1 MENQDPNVDPNVAA
15 EASVAAPLPEIP
27 RMTAEEAEAKHQQIL
42 RRERLSSVMI
52 AVLVHVLIVIGLAV
66 WKLAVDEPAEVKIQ
80 ARVANQRTTDAP
92 TQQVTSDSMKR
103 KPSPPSQSAK
113 LITANVDSAAVF
125 VPEVQVETE
134 LFNMGTGDTIGL
146 GLGTFGVGDGDG
158 GGGGGDFGRASRGAS
173 SLEGN
178 LYDFK
183 QDEKGKA
190 VRYDIRNRD
199 HFVKRVKRLH
209 SSRFS
214 ESSFGRFFKAPKQL
228 FLTTLAVPFSD
239 ASAGPRYFGAADKIK
254 PSGWVAHYSGK
265 IAAPEDGTYRFVG
278 NGDDYLAVFLRKQP
292 RLIASWTDIQGELD
306 RGFRATDPTGKHKGP
321 FNIPLIY
328 GEWFRMRA
336 GEEIPIDICLGERP
350 GGKVG
355 FVLMIEKKGVEY
367 GKGADGRPILPL
379 FTTTDFSAKEKERI
393 KSGFGAFQFDWKNVP
408 VFTATEDDGF

>member
-1 MENQDPNVDPNVAA
+1 MMGSD
-15 EASVAAPLPEIP
+15 AAPLPEIP

-42 RRERLSSVMI
+42 RRERLSAIMI
-52 AVLVHVLIVIGLAV
+52 AVLFHVLIIIGLAV
-66 WKLAVDEPAEVKIQ
+66 WKLAGDERPEVKIQ
-80 ARVANQRTTDAP
+80 ARVATQRTTDSP

-158 GGGGGDFGRASRGAS
+158 GGGGGDFGRASRGSS
-173 SLEGN
+173 SLGGH

-183 QDEKGKA
+183 QDENGKA
-190 VRYDIRNRD
+190 VRYDVKNRD
-199 HFVKRVKRLH
+199 HFVKRVNRLQRA
-209 SSRFS
+209 RFS
-214 ESSFGRFFKAPKQL
+214 ESAFGSYFKAPKQL

-239 ASAGPRYFGAADKIK
+239 AAAGPRYFGAEGKVK

-265 IAAPEDGTYRFVG
+265 ISAPEDGTYRFVG
-278 NGDDYLAVFLRKQP
+278 KGDDYLVVYLRNSPSLIAAWHDVQP
-292 RLIASWTDIQGELD
+292 RVKGS
-306 RGFRATDPTGKHKGP
+306 FRESEDEGKFKSP
-321 FNIPLIY
+321 FDNRPLRF
-328 GEWFRMRA
+328 GRWFRLNA
-336 GEEIPIDICLGERP
+336 GQEIPIDICLGERP

-355 FVLMIEKKGVEY
+355 YVLMIEKKGEDY
-367 GKGADGRPILPL
+367 RKAPDGRPILPL
-379 FTTTDFSAKEKERI
+379 FTTTPFSAEEKKRI
-393 KSGFGAFQFDWKNVP
+393 TDGFGSFEFEWDKVP